1 MRMHVLILL
10 FSSSLAFGG
19 IHRRATVIP
28 SCSFLDKLNDQHF
41 QMLRDNAMML
51 SQAERKAVNYRLLDD
66 MKSDLA
72 KRPIGEQ
79 HAYNTSHTASELRDL
94 AATSKKLRDTREE
107 KLEALIADLK
117 RNNEIPNDTT
127 SMNVRTCVY
136 GQLNAQMYEY
146 RPKISLMMQYFKR
159 PQAIAPFIEAMQAC
173 NSTIPIELVVNVDH
187 PQDHEAWA
195 KASYSSKGLVIPVFS
210 NNIHEVRSYNRLAS
224 LARGEVLVMMAD
236 DDKPPS
242 DCSWMSKLVSIFDKW
257 PATGVVGIRNYNTC
271 HDHSFLYQRP
281 QPNFIES
288 DAGNRGLWFKD
299 PKLPGDI
306 PLMFVEK
313 VDMAPLAVRRSAYL
327 HIGGM
332 DETMTEPGE
341 CGILTD
347 WDLSLRMWVAGWHVM
362 STQQVVMTHDGQPGG
377 THKPE
382 TQDRCWGK
390 QSFITGSVLKTH
402 MTPEF
407 EMEICHVARTLTLKN
422 LVQINA
428 SECPYSPK
436 LGCKL

>member
-1 MRMHVLILL
+1 MNFLIIL
-10 FSSSLAFGG
+10 FLSSLASGG
-19 IHRRATVIP
+19 ILRRPSLIP
-28 SCSFLDKLNDQHF
+28 SCSFLEKVSDHHF

-51 SQAERKAVNYRLLDD
+51 SQSERKATNYKLLAE
-66 MKSDLA
+66 KNVGLSS
-72 KRPIGEQ
+72 RPIGEQ
-79 HAYNTSHTASELRDL
+79 YAYNSSYTASELKDL
-94 AATSKKLRDTREE
+94 AATSQRLRDMVFQ
-107 KLEALIADLK
+107 KLESLIGDLK
-117 RNNEIPNDTT
+117 RSGEIPNDKS
-127 SMNVRTCVY
+127 SMGVRSCVY
-136 GQLNAQMYEY
+136 GQLNPQIYEY
-146 RPKISLMMQYFKR
+146 RPKISIMMQYFKR
-159 PQAIAPFIEAMQAC
+159 PQAIAPFIEAMQVC
-173 NSTIPIELVVNVDH
+173 NDTIPLELVVNVDH

-224 LARGEVLVMMAD
+224 LAKGEVLVMMAD
-236 DDKPPS
+236 DDKPPT
-242 DCSWMSKLVSIFDKW
+242 DCSWMSRLVAIFDKW
-257 PATGVVGIRNYNTC
+257 PGTGVVGIRNYNTC
-271 HDHSFLYQRP
+271 HDHSFLFQR
-281 QPNFIES
+281 QQEKYIES

-362 STQQVVMTHDGQPGG
+362 TTTQVVMTHDGQPGG

-390 QSFITGSVLKTH
+390 QSSITGAVLKTH
-402 MTPEF
+402 MTSEF
-407 EMEICHVARTLTLKN
+407 EMEICHLAREMTLKN
-422 LVQINA
+422 LVQIDPNA
-428 SECPYSPK
+428 CPYTPK